1 MKLLLPSVV
10 IFFEK
15 KRTKFVGSGTWT
27 NTRSEYKE
35 RASSRLCSSS
45 YRGPSLLVF
54 VIPSWLFSSNN
65 TKRWVVCPLIPL
77 CQPNFCL
84 CVCVCLFV
92 PGARA
97 HSPRLSESIKKEN
110 IYSIEA
116 RGALWSRYRIFCA
129 PTVCSFS
136 CGNIGRLDCALVKL
150 HIRVCVFVLFW
161 LVLLLLYI
169 LLYV

>member
-1 MKLLLPSVV
+1 MMSSRVFCIFHPNEKKKKTSWTKVFIFYSKGQKSRRLILMKLLLLSVV

-84 CVCVCLFV
+84 CVCVCVFV
-92 PGARA
+92 R
-97 HSPRLSESIKKEN
+97 SR
-110 IYSIEA
+110 
-116 RGALWSRYRIFCA
+116 RQGALPQIEWVYKERE
-129 PTVCSFS
+129 
-136 CGNIGRLDCALVKL
+136 
-150 HIRVCVFVLFW
+150 
-161 LVLLLLYI
+161 YI
-169 LLYV
+169 